1 MTLGE
6 RKRIG
11 PRVLVNK
18 LNINKDVIDRLRRI
32 TKACGKL
39 QAATDKAKSQTAENA
54 EANGMKATENQQE
67 VINGSSSDNE
77 PKKRLKEDVNGIKKS
92 PDKDSTQR
100 TPMGEDKSGFTKSPD
115 KDSIQ
120 SLTSLQ
126 NGTKENISPVENKKC
141 QDDDDEI
148 QKQTAT
154 DLQIFKQVL
163 REVIEQRTKAVE
175 EAVAANSIHLQNR
188 IRDLERENRE
198 LQWNTRKLF
207 GAFKKYVMENEM
219 VS

>member
-1 MTLGE
+1 MGVEIIWDIASLVLSAGHSQLQRTLLFLFLGPQNCQPRPMTLGE

-120 SLTSLQ
+120 S
-126 NGTKENISPVENKKC
+126 
-141 QDDDDEI
+141 
-148 QKQTAT
+148 
-154 DLQIFKQVL
+154 
-163 REVIEQRTKAVE
+163 
-175 EAVAANSIHLQNR
+175 
-188 IRDLERENRE
+188 
-198 LQWNTRKLF
+198 KL
-207 GAFKKYVMENEM
+207 KDV
-219 VS
+219 